1 MVGASGLVVLSGSL
15 VSSAVPGDVVVLGPG
30 LKGGVLRFRWPAGG
44 GRRLCVRLV
53 VEANDL
59 RPLNQ
64 ARVARMAP
72 KPTANFLAAS
82 GTDRFSWRRAL
93 IRAVAPHLQGL
104 EVPKLAVLLVLLG
117 EKEDDT
123 CTERRWSHFDTFK
136 ESGARTRLGVDGNG
150 SIGDPGTGKTQ
161 LLQAL
166 LGATGFACWHLKCQD
181 SESFPRSRARR
192 RVFPARLAEGNER
205 LQDES
210 LLSFDVEA
218 DGETVT
224 VEAMLPQ
231 ERDLDL
237 ISRLLAES
245 FMETLQP
252 WMLPEQ
258 LGLLAKAWNWL
269 VFEWERQIILAALN
283 VNYKK
288 ILTAPSLRRPIG
300 WQFEGES
307 LALLL
312 VARRGNGDQEA
323 VAFCELSVLPPDGR
337 PPDDMLSTLLM
348 VFNKSPNAQPYLQNF
363 CVAPAW
369 RRRSLGRKLLGLAE
383 QVVREVWRSDRLYLH
398 AGGGKAAEVLYRLAG
413 YEATGLAV
421 EPTSLHMSKSLEK
434 ELELQDA

>member
-1 MVGASGLVVLSGSL
+1 MAPSTPKRPHSGGRCCVAAAVEERSKVCFGSPGKHQTSLRNQGAWSMSALVFEGSGQPQDV
-15 VSSAVPGDVVVLGPG
+15 VSSFCGGAHLRETPRTPTPFCRSPILRHVTPVIEATFGFPQGPCE
-30 LKGGVLRFRWPAGG
+30 LR
-44 GRRLCVRLV
+44 
-53 VEANDL
+53 
-59 RPLNQ
+59 
-64 ARVARMAP
+64 
-72 KPTANFLAAS
+72 K
-82 GTDRFSWRRAL
+82 RF
-93 IRAVAPHLQGL
+93 
-104 EVPKLAVLLVLLG
+104 
-117 EKEDDT
+117 
-123 CTERRWSHFDTFK
+123 
-136 ESGARTRLGVDGNG
+136 
-150 SIGDPGTGKTQ
+150 
-161 LLQAL
+161 
-166 LGATGFACWHLKCQD
+166 CQ
-181 SESFPRSRARR
+181 ARR

-369 RRRSLGRKLLGLAE
+369 RRRSLGRKLLGLAG
-383 QVVREVWRSDRLYLH
+383 
-398 AGGGKAAEVLYRLAG
+398 AGGAR
-413 YEATGLAV
+413 GLAQRPALFACRRREGRGGLV
-421 EPTSLHMSKSLEK
+421 PPGRLRGHGPRRGAHLAPHVQIPGEGARAARRLSECQHRCKTRRPRVVWSKAE
-434 ELELQDA
+434 DAL